1 MINHGYFTYLL
12 IHIMKKIIYI
22 IILLQLYINWVFATE
37 PTIEC
42 SWLPW
47 CGTSSKSA
55 FNFIWHIVAELIKYV
70 AVVAVFSVIAAGF
83 MYIFSAGE
91 DEKTKNARK
100 WIIWSLVWV
109 LVSVSAYLMINMIN
123 DANINI

>member
-1 MINHGYFTYLL
+1 MR
-12 IHIMKKIIYI
+12 KIIYI
-22 IILLQLYINWVFATE
+22 IISLQLYINSVFATE

-70 AVVAVFSVIAAGF
+70 AVVAVFSLIGAWF
-83 MYIFSAGE
+83 MYIFSVWE
-91 DEKTKNARK
+91 DEKAKKARK
-100 WIIWSLVWV
+100 WIMWSLVWV
-109 LVSVSAYLMINMIN
+109 LISVSAYIKEHQLNFH
-123 DANINI
+123 